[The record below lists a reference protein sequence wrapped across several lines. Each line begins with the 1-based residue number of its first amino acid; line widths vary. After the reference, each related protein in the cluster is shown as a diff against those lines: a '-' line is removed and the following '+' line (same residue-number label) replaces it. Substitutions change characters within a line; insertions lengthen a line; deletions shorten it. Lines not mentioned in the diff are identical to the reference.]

1 MKILI
6 SEPIAESGKKYL
18 VERGY
23 EIYEG
28 TGYTKESMIQ
38 DIRGC
43 EGMIIRINPCDKD
56 VLEAALNLKV
66 IAKHGVGVDNIDMK
80 YCDKHNIQVTF
91 TPLANGQ
98 AVAEH
103 ALYLMFA
110 CSRNVNIIN
119 KYFREG
125 RDFQVRNRYNSVE
138 LQGKTVGIFGL
149 GRIGRALAR
158 MCNGIGMEVIG
169 YDPYMLQNQLSSDIE
184 LIKEKDEVLKRSDYI
199 SIHLPCSDE
208 TRGLIGFREF
218 ELMKKSAFLVN
229 TSRGGVV
236 VEKDLIEA
244 LEKEMIRG
252 AGIDVFEIEPVEA
265 SNPLFEMENVIVTPH
280 LAGGSEEAIYKMS
293 LHAAMG
299 IDEFFSGKPLS
310 WPVNKISF

>member
-280 LAGGSEEAIYKMS
+280 LAGGSEAIYKMS